1 MRGCIHI
8 CVHTCI
14 KEYRITYTK
23 RDLSSKRRWFRFMT
37 VETGLKEKAV
47 VMYSASVSHYLAVG
61 QAEGDTVP

>member
-1 MRGCIHI
+1 
-8 CVHTCI
+8 
-14 KEYRITYTK
+14 
-23 RDLSSKRRWFRFMT
+23 MT